1 MNLISLDEINKAF
14 SSFPPQLYLL
24 LFVSYSILL
33 MQMYVYHPNHY
44 ISIFFNNHKGGYLH
58 VNVKLKV

>member
-14 SSFPPQLYLL
+14 SSFPPYLYLL
-24 LFVSYSILL
+24 LFVLYSILL

-44 ISIFFNNHKGGYLH
+44 ISILYNHKGGYLH
-58 VNVKLKV
+58 VYVKLKV